1 MLKIQNLYKTFNKE
15 TVNENNLFNGLSLDV
30 NKGDFVTIIGSNG
43 AGKSTLMN
51 IIAGSIKEDEGSIIV
66 DRQDLKNISEYKRS
80 KYLGRVFQDP
90 SKGIAPHM
98 TILQNLSMA
107 YNKGKVFGLTFGI
120 SKKNIDTFKEMLSQ
134 LNLGLEDKLY
144 SKVGLLSGGQRQALC
159 LMMAVMQKPKVLL
172 LDEHTAALDPKTSEI
187 IIDLTEKIVNEN
199 DITTLMVT
207 HNLNH
212 AVRLGNRLIMM
223 HMGNIVLDING
234 EEKKKLTT
242 DKLIEKFNNALD
254 KSFLSDRVLLS

>member
-1 MLKIQNLYKTFNKE
+1 MLRVEHLYKTFNAN
-15 TVNENNLFNGLSLDV
+15 TINENVLFQDLSLHV

-51 IIAGSIKEDEGSIIV
+51 IVAGTIMEDEGSIVI
-66 DRQDLKNISEYKRS
+66 DRQELKSVPECKRA

-90 SKGIAPHM
+90 SKGAASNM
-98 TILQNLSMA
+98 TILENLSLA
-107 YNKGKVFGLTFGI
+107 YNKGKSFNLTFGI
-120 SKKNIDTFKEMLSQ
+120 AKKNINMFKDMLSE
-134 LNLGLEDKLY
+134 LKLGLEDKLY
-144 SKVGLLSGGQRQALC
+144 TKVGLLSGGQRQALC
-159 LMMAVMQKPKVLL
+159 LMMAVMEKPKVLL

-187 IIDLTEKIVNEN
+187 IIDLTEKIVNDN

-223 HMGNIVLDING
+223 HRGNIVVDIKG
-234 EEKKKLTT
+234 EEKKSLTT
-242 DKLIEKFNNALD
+242 EKLVEHFNNVQG
-254 KSFLSDRVLLS
+254 KEFLSDRVLLS